1 VFDLN
6 IQIESLAGIRRALEK
21 TPELIELLI
30 EDTAT
35 TLRNLV
41 IGGTPVGDT
50 GDLKKSWSA
59 VERTATGFTFGTDK
73 DYATVLEEGGYT
85 GVGPRT
91 IALADGI
98 FSRQAPGG
106 IIAPLLQD
114 EQVMDKILKR
124 IASELVR
131 SISRAAT

>member
-1 VFDLN
+1 MFDLN
-6 IQIESLAGIRRALEK
+6 IQIESLDDIRRALEK
-21 TPELIELLI
+21 TPELIDLVI
-30 EDTAT
+30 DDAAT

-41 IGGTPVGDT
+41 IGRTPVGKT
-50 GDLKKSWSA
+50 GELKKSWSA
-59 VERTATGFTFGTDK
+59 VERTSTGFTFGTDK
-73 DYATVLEEGGYT
+73 EYADVLEEGGYR

-91 IALADGI
+91 IAYAGGI

-106 IIAPLLQD
+106 IIAPLLED